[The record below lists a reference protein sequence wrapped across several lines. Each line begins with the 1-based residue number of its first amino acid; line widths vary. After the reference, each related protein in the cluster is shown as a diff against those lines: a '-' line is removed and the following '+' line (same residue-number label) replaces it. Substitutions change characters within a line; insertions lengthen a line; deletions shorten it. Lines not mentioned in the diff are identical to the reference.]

1 MAMAEHDT
9 IDGSFNMLKRL
20 NSLQNIHGVLTI
32 KYPAGMAGEYDL
44 TLPSGTS
51 RSHGIDPTDEPEQE
65 FLTDPGSKFDLLS
78 PLGMNLMHCYTKKLF

>member
-1 MAMAEHDT
+1 MAEHDT
-9 IDGSFNMLKRL
+9 IDGSFNMLTRL